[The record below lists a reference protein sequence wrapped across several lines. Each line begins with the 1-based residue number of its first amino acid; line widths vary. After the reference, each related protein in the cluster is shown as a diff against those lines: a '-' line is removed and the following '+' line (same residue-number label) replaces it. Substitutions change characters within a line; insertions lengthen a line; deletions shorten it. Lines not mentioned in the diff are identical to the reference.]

1 MGAPAAR
8 VSELSHH
15 WAATGHD
22 VTVLTGFPNHPD
34 GKLRPEYR
42 KPFRGLVFREQ
53 VGLVNVVRSWL
64 LPFPNR
70 KAYERMFNYGSFC
83 LSAGVTGSF
92 LPRPDLVIATSPQLL
107 VGLSGWWVAKIKR
120 IPFVLEVRDLW
131 PESLAAVGA
140 GNANSF
146 LYRILHKIAGFL
158 YRKARHI
165 VVVTPAFRDHLIRHW
180 RVSPDKISV
189 VHNGVETDLFRPLQ
203 SEGIRKRLFLD
214 ERFVVS
220 YIGTVGMAHGLETLL
235 EAAQRLQTS
244 APEVLFLLVGEGAER
259 ERIQAITAAKELTNF
274 PDYTG
279 PRNNFH
285 VTANLLFRGGLGSTF
300 AGETVG
306 PYVSQ
311 FMLIP
316 TALGTQPIS
325 QQWRVFLPGQ
335 DFLTTFS
342 EWLNV
347 QNGGSTGLTA
357 AMDPQVR
364 YPRNGRDLTA
374 FAHVDV
380 LSQAYFV
387 ALLALTTM
395 NAPLNPGNPYIG
407 SRTQGGFGTFGG
419 GDFASTINEV
429 ASRALKAVWFQKWY
443 VHRRLRPEATSGLVH
458 LIKTGQGSNV
468 SCNLNSTF
476 LNSQAVQQSFSKY
489 GTYLLS
495 QAYPEGCPTHPSYP
509 TGHGTVGG
517 ACITVLKFFF
527 NGNFVIP
534 NPVMSSDDGL
544 SLQPYTGS
552 QLTVNGELAKLG
564 HNVSF
569 GHGIHAGIHYRSDTD
584 QSLLLGEAVALGV
597 LRDKAACYHE
607 KFSVTLT
614 KFDGTTTTI
623 SN

>member
-1 MGAPAAR
+1 M
-8 VSELSHH
+8 
-15 WAATGHD
+15 
-22 VTVLTGFPNHPD
+22 
-34 GKLRPEYR
+34 
-42 KPFRGLVFREQ
+42 
-53 VGLVNVVRSWL
+53 
-64 LPFPNR
+64 
-70 KAYERMFNYGSFC
+70 
-83 LSAGVTGSF
+83 
-92 LPRPDLVIATSPQLL
+92 
-107 VGLSGWWVAKIKR
+107 
-120 IPFVLEVRDLW
+120 
-131 PESLAAVGA
+131 
-140 GNANSF
+140 
-146 LYRILHKIAGFL
+146 
-158 YRKARHI
+158 
-165 VVVTPAFRDHLIRHW
+165 
-180 RVSPDKISV
+180 
-189 VHNGVETDLFRPLQ
+189 
-203 SEGIRKRLFLD
+203 
-214 ERFVVS
+214 
-220 YIGTVGMAHGLETLL
+220 
-235 EAAQRLQTS
+235 
-244 APEVLFLLVGEGAER
+244 
-259 ERIQAITAAKELTNF
+259 
-274 PDYTG
+274 
-279 PRNNFH
+279 
-285 VTANLLFRGGLGSTF
+285 
-300 AGETVG
+300 
-306 PYVSQ
+306 
-311 FMLIP
+311 
-316 TALGTQPIS
+316 
-325 QQWRVFLPGQ
+325 PGQ